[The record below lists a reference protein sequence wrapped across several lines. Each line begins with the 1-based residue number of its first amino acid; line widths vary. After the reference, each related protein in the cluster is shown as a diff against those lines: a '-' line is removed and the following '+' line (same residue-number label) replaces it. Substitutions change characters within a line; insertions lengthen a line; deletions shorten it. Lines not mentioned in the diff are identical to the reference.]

1 MSKYLLLF
9 SLSTLIIEDLIIL
22 VETAK
27 TSFYQSFPVAFLHI
41 RIHLGQL
48 VIFIC
53 LQSSVEKS
61 DINCDKYLI
70 VLLTSTQFYFFRV
83 ENNFAV
89 LMKRKKINVFILTF
103 IVKGK
108 TAGGN
113 HCGKQIFYIN
123 I

>member
-1 MSKYLLLF
+1 M
-9 SLSTLIIEDLIIL
+9 STLIIEDLIIL

-27 TSFYQSFPVAFLHI
+27 TSFHGSFPMAFLHI

-61 DINCDKYLI
+61 DINCEKYLI

-89 LMKRKKINVFILTF
+89 VMKGKKIKVFILTF
-103 IVKGK
+103 IEKRR

-113 HCGKQIFYIN
+113 HW
-123 I
+123 